1 MSTATGTHAS
11 LAAQV
16 TALLRRI
23 IGAPDYA
30 AYLRHVAERH
40 PGCTPLT
47 EQAFLEERLHARYS
61 TPGSRCC

>member
-1 MSTATGTHAS
+1 MSAATDARAS

-23 IGAPDYA
+23 IGAPDYEG
-30 AYLRHVAERH
+30 YLRHVAERH

-47 EQAFLEERLHARYS
+47 EQAFLEERLQARYS
-61 TPGSRCC
+61 SPGSRCC